1 MSPTAGS
8 TSLGSAVS
16 MMNTGWRRRW
26 RNAVSTAAALTTARP
41 SPTAVTTISAP
52 ASPAQPADAGQADQA
67 AGRNGIELVA
77 LNDSPDPF
85 SPAVAGTTALGAD
98 FRVPASGAEIL
109 AALRAFSS
117 LVLWAQAQRD
127 GWQHGAL
134 VSLDVLA
141 KVEAIEARL
150 RALAGS

>member
-1 MSPTAGS
+1 MTRPPRFPTLAG
-8 TSLGSAVS
+8 
-16 MMNTGWRRRW
+16 
-26 RNAVSTAAALTTARP
+26 
-41 SPTAVTTISAP
+41 
-52 ASPAQPADAGQADQA
+52 
-67 AGRNGIELVA
+67 
-77 LNDSPDPF
+77 
-85 SPAVAGTTALGAD
+85 PAVDQCLTALAVDG

-109 AALRAFSS
+109 AATRALAG